1 MSISSAAN
9 ALTSG
14 LSLQSQRLEV
24 SANNVA
30 NVLTPGFVP
39 STVIGQES
47 ATGGVTPVV
56 QKADEPELPWF
67 PDASTGKSDEGGAVS
82 EPSRETTA
90 PVTDLSMATAAQMSV
105 SGTNLVI
112 ETTTQ
117 ISATSAYQA
126 QISAFKAND
135 EATQSLMNLRT

>member
-1 MSISSAAN
+1 MSISAAAN

-39 STVIGQES
+39 STVTGQES
-47 ATGGVTPVV
+47 ATGGVTAVV
-56 QKADEPELPWF
+56 QKADEPQLPWF
-67 PDASTGKSDEGGAVS
+67 PDASTGKSAEGALS
-82 EPSRETTA
+82 EPAQETTTPA
-90 PVTDLSMATAAQMSV
+90 TDLSMATAAQMTV

-135 EATQSLMNLRT
+135 EALQSVMNLRT